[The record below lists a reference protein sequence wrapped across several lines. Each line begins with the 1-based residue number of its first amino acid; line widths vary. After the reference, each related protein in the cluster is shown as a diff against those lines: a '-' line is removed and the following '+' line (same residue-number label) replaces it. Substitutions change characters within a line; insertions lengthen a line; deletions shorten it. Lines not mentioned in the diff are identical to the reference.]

1 MLESTFDNQS
11 YLHLLVYCSGRAE
24 W

>member
-1 MLESTFDNQS
+1 MLISTFDNQS